1 MNDFDNEI
9 LRRNSGQKMKVMNVY
24 PKLYQNDSHRRE
36 SGFSSTFCLTQVPA
50 YITSLQQQVM
60 SSSEPITAPKE
71 KQPTTIL
78 CIGMA
83 GSGKTTLMQVRC
95 IPQVFFLVMLVSVM
109 LNKPAQLCIVP

>member
-1 MNDFDNEI
+1 MNDFGHA
-9 LRRNSGQKMKVMNVY
+9 RRY
-24 PKLYQNDSHRRE
+24 PKLYQNDSHLRE
-36 SGFSSTFCLTQVPA
+36 SGFSS
-50 YITSLQQQVM
+50 TSLQQQVM

-95 IPQVFFLVMLVSVM
+95 IPIFFSS
-109 LNKPAQLCIVP
+109 NASFRYAE